1 MTWRL
6 DWLIT
11 RRMAARVLMVVFLF
25 FCLILLSETLDKVR
39 FERISE
45 ISGTGAAWLAV
56 VTSAVRWAVKSLS
69 VTVLIGAIIA
79 LLEFQSNRE
88 FVVMKVSGMS
98 VWRIMV
104 GPVLFV
110 ALFGLVVAFLFDGV
124 STRIN
129 REINPTPPGLGGGV
143 ARSTS
148 EIWFKQTG
156 DDGAY
161 FIVAESSRKQGTLLR
176 KVIVFPAN
184 MGEVRRIEANRAEF
198 SRNQWRFFNVK
209 LTNMDGSV
217 VQRNNYRL
225 KTDASSADLRLTV
238 GSTEDFT
245 YGELLEVLEK
255 GLNDP
260 IVEAAAKTRLFKLT
274 SLPLLLVGSLL
285 IAFAFTAGYR
295 RDNAYGTAII
305 YGIVMGFV
313 VFVITEMADRAGS
326 SGVLAPELATWGPAV
341 VSVLIGI
348 SVLLRKEDGR
358 V

>member
-1 MTWRL
+1 MIQRL
-6 DWLIT
+6 DLLIA
-11 RRMAARVLMVVFLF
+11 RRMATRILTVVFLF
-25 FCLILLSETLDKVR
+25 FCLILLSETLDTIR
-39 FERISE
+39 FEHISA
-45 ISGTGAAWLAV
+45 INGVGAAWLAI
-56 VTSAVRWAVKSLS
+56 VTSAVRWAIKSLS

-79 LLEFQSNRE
+79 LLEFQSHRE
-88 FVVMKVSGMS
+88 FVVMKASGIS
-98 VWRIMV
+98 IWRIMV
-104 GPVLFV
+104 GPILFV
-110 ALFGLVVAFLFDGV
+110 ALLGVLVAFVFDGI

-148 EIWFKQTG
+148 DIWFKQTG
-156 DDGAY
+156 DDGTY
-161 FIVAESSRKQGTLLR
+161 FIVAESSRKRGTVLR
-176 KVIVFPAN
+176 NVIVFP
-184 MGEVRRIEANRAEF
+184 MGDGTVRRIEATRAEF
-198 SRNQWRFFNVK
+198 SNKRWQFRNVM
-209 LTNMDGSV
+209 LTSMDGTITEQDS
-217 VQRNNYRL
+217 YRL
-225 KTDASSADLRLTV
+225 KTSSNSADLRLTV

-245 YGELLEVLEK
+245 YVELLEVLSK
-255 GLNDP
+255 NLNDP
-260 IVEAAAKTRLFKLT
+260 VVEAAAKTRLFKLT

-295 RDNAYGTAII
+295 RDNAYGTAIL

-341 VSVLIGI
+341 VAILIGT

>member
-1 MTWRL
+1 MIRRL
-6 DWLIT
+6 DLLIA
-11 RRMAARVLMVVFLF
+11 RRMAARILTVVFLF
-25 FCLILLSETLDKVR
+25 FCLILLSETLDTVR
-39 FERISE
+39 FEHISA
-45 ISGTGAAWLAV
+45 INGPGAAWLAV
-56 VTSAVRWAVKSLS
+56 VTSAVRWAIKSLS

-79 LLEFQSNRE
+79 LLEFQAHRE

-98 VWRIMV
+98 IWRIMV

-110 ALFGLVVAFLFDGV
+110 ALLGLLIAFVFDGV

-148 EIWFKQTG
+148 DIWFKQTG
-156 DDGAY
+156 GDGTY
-161 FIVAESSRKQGTLLR
+161 FIVAESSRKRGTSLR
-176 KVIVFPAN
+176 NVTVFPA
-184 MGEVRRIEANRAEF
+184 GDGSVRRITAERADF
-198 SRNQWRFFNVK
+198 SRGRWQFQNVN
-209 LTNMDGSV
+209 LTSMDGTVTEQESF
-217 VQRNNYRL
+217 RL
-225 KTDASSADLRLTV
+225 KTYSNSADLRLTV

-245 YGELLEVLEK
+245 YVELVAVLEK
-255 GLNDP
+255 DLNDP
-260 IVEAAAKTRLFKLT
+260 VVEAAAKTRLFKLT

-295 RDNAYGTAII
+295 RDNAYGTAIL